1 MSMTIDTESA
11 PAPAVAANHNGHS
24 KSPVDDRRLVDLEA
38 RLDRRA
44 LRRDGWTIIIFS
56 LAALALVASILAVG
70 FATRAIGESKRNPAA
85 NLPATVMVHLS
96 EFKIEPAVI
105 TVATGGTLQIMN
117 MGSMPHNLSI
127 KDAQVASPMVAAGGT
142 GSLALAGLP
151 AGDYTVICLV
161 PGHEQSGMTAALHI
175 VDKSSAGV
183 GAPVAS
189 VTPSTVPMSAAEM
202 DAMMAVSIKAFPA
215 KTAGLGAQTL
225 APTILADGTKQFEL
239 TAKIVKWEVEPG
251 RFVDAWTYNGT
262 VPGPTIHVDEGD
274 KVSVV
279 LHNELPE
286 STAIHFHGIITPN
299 AMDGVPEITQP
310 PVKPGETFTYTFI
323 AQSTPAVGMYHS
335 HQDAVKQVPNG
346 LAGAFLIGE
355 EPVPAG
361 VTVAQPQI
369 MMLNDAGTIGFSLNG
384 KSFPATAPIV
394 ATLGDWV
401 EVHYMNEGQMV
412 HPMHLHGLTQTV
424 IAKDG
429 FPLPQPY
436 DADTILIGPGER
448 YTVIVHAD
456 NLGTWAWHCHIL
468 SHAESDKGMFGM
480 VTAMVVQPA

>member
-1 MSMTIDTESA
+1 MSLTIDTD
-11 PAPAVAANHNGHS
+11 PAPALATNHNGNS
-24 KSPVDDRRLVDLEA
+24 KSPVDNARLVELET

-44 LRRDGWTIIIFS
+44 LRRDGWTIVIFS

-70 FATRAIGESKRNPAA
+70 FASRAIGESKRNPAA
-85 NLPATVMVHLS
+85 IAPATVMVHLS
-96 EFKIEPAVI
+96 EFKIEPAAI
-105 TVATGGTLQIMN
+105 TVAAGGTLNIMN
-117 MGSMPHNLSI
+117 MGAMPHNLSI
-127 KDAQVASPMVAAGGT
+127 KGAEMSSPMVAAGGT
-142 GSLALAGLP
+142 GSLVLAGLAP
-151 AGDYTVICLV
+151 GDYIVICQV
-161 PGHEQSGMTAALHI
+161 PGHEQSGMTATLHV
-175 VDKSSAGV
+175 VDRSGAG
-183 GAPVAS
+183 GAAIA
-189 VTPSTVPMSAAEM
+189 TPSTVPMSAAEM

-239 TAKIVKWEVEPG
+239 TAKVVKWEVEPG

-262 VPGPTIHVDEGD
+262 VPGPTIHVNEGD

-279 LHNELPE
+279 LHNALPE

-310 PVKPGETFTYTFI
+310 PVKPGESFTYSFI

-361 VTVAQPQI
+361 VAVSQEQI
-369 MMLNDAGTIGFSLNG
+369 MMLNDAGTIGLSLNG

-436 DADTILIGPGER
+436 DADTILVGPGER

-468 SHAESDKGMFGM
+468 SHAEGDKGMFGM

>member
-1 MSMTIDTESA
+1 MSLMIDTDA
-11 PAPAVAANHNGHS
+11 APAVVTNHNGEPA
-24 KSPVDDRRLVDLEA
+24 SPVDDTRLVDLEA

-44 LRRDGWTIIIFS
+44 LRRDGWTIVIFS

-70 FATRAIGESKRNPAA
+70 FATRAIGESKQNPAA
-85 NLPATVMVHLS
+85 NAPATVMVHLS

-105 TVATGGTLQIMN
+105 TVASGGTLQIMN

-127 KDAQVASPMVAAGGT
+127 KDAQMFSPMVAGGGT
-142 GSLALAGLP
+142 GSLALAGLAP
-151 AGDYTVICLV
+151 GDYTIICQV
-161 PGHEQSGMTAALHI
+161 PGHEQSGMTATLHV
-175 VDKSSAGV
+175 VDGSGASAG
-183 GAPVAS
+183 AALAS
-189 VTPSTVPMSAAEM
+189 ATPSTVPMSAAEM

-239 TAKIVKWEVEPG
+239 TASVVKWEVEPG

-310 PVKPGETFTYTFI
+310 PVKPGETFTYSFV

-355 EPVPAG
+355 EPLPAG
-361 VTVAQPQI
+361 VTVVQEQI
-369 MMLNDAGTIGFSLNG
+369 MMLNDAGTIGLSLNG

-412 HPMHLHGLTQTV
+412 HPCT
-424 IAKDG
+424 
-429 FPLPQPY
+429 
-436 DADTILIGPGER
+436 
-448 YTVIVHAD
+448 
-456 NLGTWAWHCHIL
+456 
-468 SHAESDKGMFGM
+468 S
-480 VTAMVVQPA
+480 TA